1 MPRKITKSPTKSSSK
16 PAGESMFKKK
26 YSLSNFELK
35 KIALPVII
43 VLVIILLGFA
53 RNQIVA
59 ANVNGEQIS
68 RLEVISELESK
79 NGKQVLEAIVTE
91 KLIDQEAKKKKINI
105 SDKELDDEMKKIE
118 KSVSDQGQ
126 KLDDLLALQGLT
138 REELKSQ
145 VKTQI
150 ILKKLSGEIKVEDKE
165 VNDYIEQNKDSIPAD
180 ADMNEIRTQA
190 KAQLEQQKL
199 NDKIQALVTEL
210 QKNSKIEYY
219 RYN

>member
-1 MPRKITKSPTKSSSK
+1 M
-16 PAGESMFKKK
+16 
-26 YSLSNFELK
+26 
-35 KIALPVII
+35 
-43 VLVIILLGFA
+43 VIILLGLA

-68 RLEVISELESK
+68 RLEVINELESK

-199 NDKIQALVTEL
+199 NDKIQTLVGEL